1 MKLLGWIGLLL
12 LAGVMAVEASAGLGQ
27 RLPWER
33 MIQREVAS
41 KWSLSTARPFAI
53 PKKRP
58 AKIKYDQVS
67 GKGKV
72 LAFTFDDGP
81 RPWTAGV
88 LDALKK
94 RGIRGTFFVTGTEA
108 VTYRKL
114 VKRMIA
120 EGHEV
125 GNHTL
130 THKDMW
136 MHRSSQEKVD
146 REIRRA
152 HEALTKITG
161 VAPKIFRPPGGNFR
175 DDQCQWTY
183 DEFGYANI
191 WWNVDPRD
199 GVTPRPSAKQFRDRI
214 LKQVKDGSII
224 LSHDLHRSSAAAV
237 PATLDALIAKGYK
250 FLTVSE
256 LIALDDPYKD
266 LQWSHQ
272 ELRFLEELSLK
283 R

>member
-1 MKLLGWIGLLL
+1 MKVAGWVCLIWIGGLWSSQ
-12 LAGVMAVEASAGLGQ
+12 ASAGLGH
-27 RLPWER
+27 RFPWER
-33 MIQREVAS
+33 AAVRATAEQWAE
-41 KWSLSTARPFAI
+41 STAKSFPAPR
-53 PKKRP
+53 KRT
-58 AKIKYDQVS
+58 AKARYDSVP

-72 LAFTFDDGP
+72 IAFTFDDGP

-94 RGIRGTFFVTGTEA
+94 RGIKGTFFVTGTEA
-108 VTYRKL
+108 VTFRTL
-114 VKRMIA
+114 VRRMIA

-136 MHRSSQEKVD
+136 MHRSPQEKVD

-152 HEALTKITG
+152 HETLIKLTG
-161 VAPKIFRPPGGNFR
+161 VAPKVFRPPGGNFR

-191 WWNVDPRD
+191 WWSVDPRD
-199 GVTPRPSAKQFRDRI
+199 GERIKPSTTQFRNRI
-214 LKQVKDGSII
+214 MGQVKDGAII
-224 LSHDLHRSSAAAV
+224 LSHDLHRSSAAAI

-256 LIALDDPYKD
+256 LIALDDPYQD
-266 LQWSHQ
+266 LAWADQ
-272 ELRFLEELSLK
+272 ELQFLENQLPEG
-283 R
+283 